1 MKKIR
6 HAFSGLA
13 AILLLCSKAAM
24 MTAWAVN
31 YNYVTITVDAVD
43 DSGSLQYAIDSDA
56 PEAFSDKSSFQVVPG
71 STHTIY
77 VKDLSGRF
85 IPSRR
90 HRRRTK
96 CRSRNRNCPD
106 RQEPEP

>member
-77 VKDLSGRF
+77 FKDLSGNGTSQ
-85 IPSRR
+85 I
-90 HRRRTK
+90 
-96 CRSRNRNCPD
+96 
-106 RQEPEP
+106 